1 MSSCF
6 FAVCWCACF
15 SVLICRFVLYT
26 FQEAP
31 SRFVLF
37 IEAIEGILP
46 LFIVAIEE
54 IWPVSVHGG
63 APDEAS
69 KYSNEAWL
77 P

>member
-1 MSSCF
+1 VNEFLLLCCLL
-6 FAVCWCACF
+6 VRACF

-46 LFIVAIEE
+46 LFIEAIEE

-69 KYSNEAWL
+69 KYSN
-77 P
+77 